1 MEKDE
6 SIGGE
11 IAILARE
18 ILSVEI
24 GAAAESG
31 GREGDD
37 CRLPVGVACQE
48 MSGHI
53 NYEGASGDQV

>member
-1 MEKDE
+1 MNRSE
-6 SIGGE
+6 GE
-11 IAILARE
+11 IAVLARE

-24 GAAAESG
+24 GAAAESAAEDG
-31 GREGDD
+31 KGMTAAA
-37 CRLPVGVACQE
+37 VGVACQE

>member
-1 MEKDE
+1 MNRSK
-6 SIGGE
+6 GE
-11 IAILARE
+11 IAVLARE

-31 GREGDD
+31 GGRKGTTAAA
-37 CRLPVGVACQE
+37 VGVACQE